1 MNAIELKHVSFSYD
15 NKNEILHDINLKIE
29 YGTFNLL
36 SGYSGEGKSTL
47 MYLISGI
54 IPHINNGYI
63 QGEILINGTNI
74 KNKSLGQITKEVGV
88 VLQNAD
94 AQILHKYVED
104 EIAFGLENLG
114 VSAANIKKQIDTVS
128 KVMNIDPSWES
139 KKCSGGQKQRII
151 TASTLAMG
159 QKIVILDEPLA
170 NLDLI
175 SAHKLMSTLKT
186 LVKLNYAIIVIE
198 HRLDLVLPYVDNVYA
213 LKDRN
218 VIKIE
223 EKEKYLVEQSIKIE
237 DSLPQ
242 YEDKNP
248 ILSLQNVSYKV
259 KDKVIIDNV
268 SFNILEGS
276 RTLILG
282 ENGGGKTTLMRLIS
296 RLNKCSSGFIKQN
309 IDQKLPSKRGNKK
322 FYQYVGVIYQNPDYQ
337 LFMPSVQ
344 KEIEFNAI
352 SKDYALEIAR
362 KFDVEKLYSKHPQS
376 LSEGQKRRVSI
387 AAVVASNPKILI
399 LDEPTVGQDYKGLKE
414 MINILNE
421 IHKETKN
428 TMIIVTHDIRCAH
441 SICDKTIWIKDGKL
455 YKTGEKELV
464 DEFFNGQKAI

>member
-1 MNAIELKHVSFSYD
+1 MSAIELKKVSFSYD
-15 NKNEILHDINLKIE
+15 NKNEILHDVNLKIE

-63 QGEILINGTNI
+63 QGEVLINGTNV

-94 AQILHKYVED
+94 EQILHKYVED

-114 VSAANIKKQIDTVS
+114 VNAANIKKQIETVS
-128 KVMNIDPSWES
+128 KVMSIDPKWENRV
-139 KKCSGGQKQRII
+139 CSGGQKQRII

-159 QKIVILDEPLA
+159 QKIVLLDEPLA

-213 LKDRN
+213 LKDKN

-223 EKEKYLVEQSIKIE
+223 EKEKYLVDQSIKIE
-237 DSLPQ
+237 DSLPH
-242 YEDKNP
+242 YEDKKP
-248 ILSLQNVSYKV
+248 ILALFNVSYKD
-259 KDKVIIDNV
+259 KKKVIIDDV
-268 SFNILEGS
+268 TFDILEGS

-282 ENGGGKTTLMRLIS
+282 ENGGGKTTLMRLIA

-309 IDQKLPSKRGNKK
+309 IDPKLPSKRGNKK
-322 FYQYVGVIYQNPDYQ
+322 FYQNVGVIYQNPDYQ
-337 LFMPSVQ
+337 LFMPTVQ
-344 KEIEFNAI
+344 KEIEFNAK
-352 SKDYALEIAR
+352 SKEYALEIAR
-362 KFDVEKLYSKHPQS
+362 KFDVEKLYSRHPQS

-387 AAVVASNPKILI
+387 ASVVASDPKILI
-399 LDEPTVGQDYKGLKE
+399 LDEPTVGQDYQGLKE
-414 MINILNE
+414 MINVLNK
-421 IHKETKN
+421 IHEEKGN
-428 TMIIVTHDIRCAH
+428 TMIVVTHDIRCAH
-441 SICDKTIWIKDGKL
+441 AICDKTIWIKEGKL

-464 DEFFNGQKAI
+464 DEFFNSQKVI